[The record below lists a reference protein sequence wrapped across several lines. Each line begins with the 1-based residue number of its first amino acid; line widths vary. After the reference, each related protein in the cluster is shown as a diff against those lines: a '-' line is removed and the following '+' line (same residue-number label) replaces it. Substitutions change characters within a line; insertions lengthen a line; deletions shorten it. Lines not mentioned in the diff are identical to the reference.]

1 MALICSKVAL
11 EAVRGRVEVGGDLLL
26 LLLFVVV
33 GGRRRVER
41 RVACAAAGN
50 ITELLS
56 VWRKKRKGRRARE
69 CSDGPRE
76 AF

>member
-41 RVACAAAGN
+41 RVACCRWKYHGVV
-50 ITELLS
+50 EC
-56 VWRKKRKGRRARE
+56 VEVKKERKKSSRMQ
-69 CSDGPRE
+69 
-76 AF
+76 